1 MVSGAQGFGS
11 QARRHHP
18 GGRVSE
24 APVVVETRG
33 VTRIL
38 QEAVPVTLVR
48 DIDLSVR
55 KGEFVSI
62 TGPSGSGKSS
72 LLYLLGLLDV
82 PTEGE
87 VMIDGQPTNGLD
99 ANALAAI
106 RLRKIGFVFQF
117 HFLLPEFDV
126 LQNIMLPMRRLG
138 TLSESEM
145 RERGMTL
152 LAGLEM
158 ADQTTKRPDQLS
170 GGQRQRVAIARALA
184 NDPLILLADEP
195 TGNLDSK
202 NSKIVRDIFARLV
215 SEQGRTVIAVTHETD
230 FAAATQ
236 RNVHLV
242 DGRIVKDERRS

>member
-1 MVSGAQGFGS
+1 M
-11 QARRHHP
+11 
-18 GGRVSE
+18 SE
-24 APVVVETRG
+24 ASVVVETRG

-48 DIDLSVR
+48 DINLSVD

-82 PTEGE
+82 PTNGE
-87 VMIDGQPTNGLD
+87 VLIDGQSTTGLD

-138 TLSESEM
+138 ALSEGDM
-145 RERGMTL
+145 KERGMSL

-158 ADQTTKRPDQLS
+158 ADQATKRPDQLS

-195 TGNLDSK
+195 TGNLDTK
-202 NSKIVRDIFARLV
+202 NSKIVQEIFARLV
-215 SEQGRTVIAVTHETD
+215 REQGRTVIAVTHEMD

-242 DGRIVKDERRS
+242 DGRIVSDERR